1 MKTISIRQLA
11 TVKRVAQNVSSLV
24 TKKNKLLEQLKK
36 LEKECEDVINEI
48 EGHEVGVRILTGH
61 SSEELI
67 TRVVEDTGKMDRNGK
82 PIKITKYEPKSNIVV
97 FNEEKKVYEIN
108 DEIFSDP
115 VVTSVANPVE
125 MDCEDKEQNV
135 QGPTLKEFV

>member
-11 TVKRVAQNVSSLV
+11 TIKRVAQNVSSLV
-24 TKKNKLLEQLKK
+24 IRKNKLTEQIKELS
-36 LEKECEDVINEI
+36 KECDNLINEI
-48 EGHEVGVRILTGH
+48 EGHEVGVKMLTGH
-61 SSEELI
+61 TSEELI

>member
-24 TKKNKLLEQLKK
+24 TKKNKLLEQIRELN
-36 LEKECEDVINEI
+36 KECEDLINEI

-97 FNEEKKVYEIN
+97 FNEEKKVYEIH
-108 DEIFSDP
+108 DEVFSDP
-115 VVTSVANPVE
+115 VVASVANPVE
-125 MDCEDKEQNV
+125 IDHEDKEQNV